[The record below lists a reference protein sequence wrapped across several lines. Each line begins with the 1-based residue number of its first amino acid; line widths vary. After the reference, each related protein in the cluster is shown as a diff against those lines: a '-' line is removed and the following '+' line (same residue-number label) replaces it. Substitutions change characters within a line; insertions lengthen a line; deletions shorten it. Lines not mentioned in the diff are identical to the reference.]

1 MLTHH
6 PQSQSMS
13 SYSLSQATCKKSAF
27 VLKLLNFGVAVV
39 LHDMFNGI
47 KWDITKVNYKL

>member
-1 MLTHH
+1 
-6 PQSQSMS
+6 MS

-27 VLKLLNFGVAVV
+27 VLKLLNFGVDVV